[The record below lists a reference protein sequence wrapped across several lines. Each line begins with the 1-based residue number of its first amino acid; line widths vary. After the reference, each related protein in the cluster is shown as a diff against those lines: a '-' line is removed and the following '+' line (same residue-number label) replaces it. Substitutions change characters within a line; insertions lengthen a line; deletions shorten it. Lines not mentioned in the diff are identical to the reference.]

1 MRRKAY
7 RATVVN
13 RVDEAVLTKGRE
25 GAPLVIGMDQGKFE
39 HWAVARWPNGEFERP
54 WRVASPEQVPELVAL
69 LSRLARGRSLTVALE
84 PSGTYGDPLR
94 QALSDAGIAVER
106 VSPKAAHD
114 YAEVFDGVP
123 SQHDGKDAA
132 VVADLA
138 ALGKSTPWPY
148 QVPASWEQE
157 VACCV
162 DWMDAQQR
170 LLSMWLGRI
179 EALLARHWPE
189 ATRIMKKLSS
199 ATLLHALAAYGS
211 PAALAADNQAEA
223 RLAAWGGRFLKEEKR
238 QRLLASAAGSVGVR
252 ASAAERSQ
260 FMAYAK
266 QALQA
271 RTEVRRA
278 QQRLQRLVKD
288 QPVLQALGRA
298 VGIATACVLWAHL
311 GDPRHYASGP
321 AYRKAM
327 GLNLAERSS
336 GIYKGKLK
344 ISRRGHGQVR
354 RWLYFAALRLAR
366 HAELRAW
373 YRAHK
378 SKNGD
383 DSKRVLIGIMRRL
396 ALAVYQVGAHQ
407 AVFDVR
413 KLFPGTSPGA
423 AQPVMITRRKEVR
436 SHSWS

>member
-1 MRRKAY
+1 
-7 RATVVN
+7 
-13 RVDEAVLTKGRE
+13 
-25 GAPLVIGMDQGKFE
+25 VIGIDPGKFE
-39 HWAVARWPNGEFERP
+39 HLAVARWSNGQFERP
-54 WRVASPEQVPELVAL
+54 WRVASPEQVSELVAL
-69 LSRLARGRSLTVALE
+69 LRRLAQGRSLTVALE

-94 QALSDAGIAVER
+94 QALSDAGLAVAR

-132 VVADLA
+132 VVAELA
-138 ALGKSTPWPY
+138 ALGKSTSWPY
-148 QVPASWEQE
+148 QIPASWEQE

-170 LLSMWLGRI
+170 MLTMWLGRI

-189 ATRIMKKLSS
+189 ATRIVNKLSS

-211 PAALAADNQAEA
+211 PAALAEDGQAES
-223 RLAAWGGRFLKEEKR
+223 RLAAWGGRFLKEQKR
-238 QRLLASAAGSVGVR
+238 QRLLASAVSTVGVR
-252 ASAAERSQ
+252 TSAAERAQLMS
-260 FMAYAK
+260 YAK

-271 RTEVRRA
+271 RAEVRHA
-278 QQRLQRLVKD
+278 QQRLRRLVKD
-288 QPVLQALGRA
+288 QAVLQAMGRA
-298 VGIATACVLWAHL
+298 VGIPTACVLWAQL
-311 GDPRHYASGP
+311 GDPRHYGSGP

-336 GIYKGKLK
+336 GIYQGKLR

-354 RWLYFAALRLAR
+354 RWMYFAALRLAR
-366 HAELRAW
+366 HAELRDW

-378 SKNGD
+378 SEDGD

-396 ALAVYQVGAHQ
+396 ALALYQVGAHQ

-423 AQPVMITRRKEVR
+423 ARPVIVSRR
-436 SHSWS
+436 

>member
-1 MRRKAY
+1 MKRKAY
-7 RATVVN
+7 RATAVN
-13 RVDEAVLTKGRE
+13 RVSEAELAQGRE
-25 GAPLVIGMDQGKFE
+25 GQALVVGMDQGKFE
-39 HWAVARWPNGEFERP
+39 HLAVARWPDGQFERP
-54 WRVASPEQVPELVAL
+54 WRVASPEQVPELIVL
-69 LSRLARGRSLTVALE
+69 LRRLGQGRRLTVALE

-94 QALSDAGIAVER
+94 QALSDASIAVVR

-132 VVADLA
+132 VVAELA

-148 QVPASWEQE
+148 EVPARWEQE

-162 DWMDAQQR
+162 DWLDAQQR
-170 LLSMWLGRI
+170 LLTMWLGRL

-189 ATRIMKKLSS
+189 ATRILKKLSS

-211 PAALAADNQAEA
+211 PAALAADDQADG
-223 RLAAWGGRFLKEEKR
+223 RLAAWGGRYLKADKR
-238 QRLLASAAGSVGVR
+238 QRLLASAAGSIGVR
-252 ASAAERSQ
+252 CSDPERGQ
-260 FMAYAK
+260 LMDYAK

-271 RTEVRRA
+271 RAEVRQA
-278 QQRLQRLVKD
+278 QQRLRRLVKD
-288 QPVLQALGRA
+288 QPVLQAMGRA
-298 VGIATACVLWAHL
+298 VGLATACVLWAHL
-311 GDPRHYASGP
+311 GDPRHYSSGP

-327 GLNLAERSS
+327 GLNLVERSS
-336 GIYKGKLK
+336 GIYQGKLK

-354 RWLYFAALRLAR
+354 RWMYFSALRLAR
-366 HAELRAW
+366 KELRTW
-373 YRAHK
+373 YQAHK
-378 SKNGD
+378 SKEGG

-413 KLFPGTSPGA
+413 KLFPGPAHGV
-423 AQPVMITRRKEVR
+423 AQPVIVSRR
-436 SHSWS
+436 